1 MMSKR
6 QNIVVLDIDLFDHI
20 SVGRVYN
27 TVKDFKMHSCGLDFD
42 SLFIG
47 LLSK

>member
-1 MMSKR
+1 MRHRKT
-6 QNIVVLDIDLFDHI
+6 IAGLDIDLFDHI